1 MKSIFT
7 FPFEPIGLGLRTL
20 SLSGVYGNI
29 LAIFLYCIL
38 CGSPVFYLLYRKKK
52 QRVIKEDC
60 ILAILS
66 ICLFAGIFL
75 FINPGY
81 IRYISVPNMA
91 SDNYLIAIGSTLW
104 SLLICYI
111 TLRILHDVEQ
121 KESINL
127 LQALHALLIVII
139 IFTVI
144 NILGIRLFSLITEI
158 QQFARQNTD
167 MLQELSITEDTNLT
181 PTYIWLIVK
190 YGLDNIPSLLL
201 LWTIHLS
208 MKLIRTLQNDSFSEE
223 AVILSEKLGIRCKNV
238 VIAISLLVVIT
249 NVLQILFSRLLLNSQ
264 YQILIPIDSLILVF
278 IILLLSRKISENR
291 TLKVDNDSFI

>member
-29 LAIFLYCIL
+29 LAILLYCIL
-38 CGSPVFYLLYRKKK
+38 CGSPIFYLLYRKKK

-81 IRYISVPNMA
+81 IRYINISNMV
-91 SDNYLIAIGSTLW
+91 SDNYLIAIGGTLW
-104 SLLICYI
+104 SFIICYI
-111 TLRILHDVEQ
+111 TFRILHDVEQ
-121 KESINL
+121 KESVNL
-127 LQALHALLIVII
+127 LQSLHVLLIVII

-144 NILGIRLFSLITEI
+144 NILGVRLFSLITEI
-158 QQFARQNTD
+158 RQLAAQNTD
-167 MLQELSITEDTNLT
+167 MLQEFSLIGNTNMM

-208 MKLIRTLQNDSFSEE
+208 MKLIHTLQSDSFSEK
-223 AVILSEKLGIRCKNV
+223 AVILSEKLGVRCKNV

-249 NVLQILFSRLLLNSQ
+249 NILQILFSRFLLSSQ
-264 YQILIPIDSLILVF
+264 YQIFIPIDSLILVF
-278 IILLLSRKISENR
+278 IILLLSRKLSENR
-291 TLKVDNDSFI
+291 TLKIDNDSFI

>member
-29 LAIFLYCIL
+29 LAILLYCIL
-38 CGSPVFYLLYRKKK
+38 CGSPIFYLLYRKKK

-81 IRYISVPNMA
+81 IRYINISNMV
-91 SDNYLIAIGSTLW
+91 SDNYLIAIGGTLW
-104 SLLICYI
+104 SFLICYI
-111 TLRILHDVEQ
+111 TFRILHDVEQ
-121 KESINL
+121 KESVNL
-127 LQALHALLIVII
+127 LQSLHVLLIIII

-144 NILGIRLFSLITEI
+144 NILGVRLFSLITEI
-158 QQFARQNTD
+158 RQLAAQNTD
-167 MLQELSITEDTNLT
+167 MLQEFSLIGNTNMM

-208 MKLIRTLQNDSFSEE
+208 MKLIHTLQSDSFSEK
-223 AVILSEKLGIRCKNV
+223 AVILSEKLGVRCKNV

-249 NVLQILFSRLLLNSQ
+249 NILQILFSL
-264 YQILIPIDSLILVF
+264 Y
-278 IILLLSRKISENR
+278 LSFYYYPE
-291 TLKVDNDSFI
+291 SFPKTRH

>member
-7 FPFEPIGLGLRTL
+7 FPFEPIGLGLRKL

-29 LAIFLYCIL
+29 LAILLYCIL
-38 CGSPVFYLLYRKKK
+38 CGSPIFYLLYRKKK
-52 QRVIKEDC
+52 QQVIKEDY
-60 ILAILS
+60 ILAIFS

-81 IRYISVPNMA
+81 IRYISALNAA
-91 SDNYLIAIGSTLW
+91 SDNYLVAIGGALW

-111 TLRILHDVEQ
+111 TLRILHGVEQ
-121 KESINL
+121 KKSINL
-127 LQALHALLIVII
+127 LQALHILLIMII
-139 IFTVI
+139 IFTIV
-144 NILGIRLFSLITEI
+144 NILGIRLFSLISEI
-158 QQFARQNTD
+158 RQVTAGNTN
-167 MLQELSITEDTNLT
+167 MLQELSIIEDTSLNAA
-181 PTYIWLIVK
+181 YIWLIVK

-208 MKLIRTLQNDSFSEE
+208 MKLVRSLQRDSFSED

-238 VIAISLLVVIT
+238 VIAISLLSVIT
-249 NVLQILFSRLLLNSQ
+249 NILQILFSRFLLSTQ

-278 IILLLSRKISENR
+278 IILLFSRKISENR
-291 TLKVDNDSFI
+291 TLKMDNDSFI

>member
-1 MKSIFT
+1 
-7 FPFEPIGLGLRTL
+7 
-20 SLSGVYGNI
+20 
-29 LAIFLYCIL
+29 
-38 CGSPVFYLLYRKKK
+38 
-52 QRVIKEDC
+52 
-60 ILAILS
+60 
-66 ICLFAGIFL
+66 
-75 FINPGY
+75 
-81 IRYISVPNMA
+81 MA

-127 LQALHALLIVII
+127 LQALRALLIVII

-144 NILGIRLFSLITEI
+144 NIFGIRLFSLITEI

-167 MLQELSITEDTNLT
+167 MLQELSVTEDTNLT
-181 PTYIWLIVK
+181 PTYIWFIVK

-238 VIAISLLVVIT
+238 VIAISLLIVIT
-249 NVLQILFSRLLLNSQ
+249 NLLQILFSRLLLSSQ

-278 IILLLSRKISENR
+278 IILLLSRKISESR
-291 TLKVDNDSFI
+291 TLKMDNDSFI